1 MNKLMTFISTN
12 YLIIVIVA
20 VVLVLLV
27 VIFGFIQRRKRH
39 PPQKSYSTLPHKAF
53 QKGWILSGID
63 WQENTFRGSSFCV
76 QKLEPRNHLEIDH
89 TQLQEAKRG
98 LTIGRTP
105 ELCEFVINDESLSYR
120 HARLIY
126 IGDELYVE
134 DVNSL
139 NGTMVNDRILEPF
152 KPTQLNSD
160 KTLTLGDINLSITH
174 V

>member
-1 MNKLMTFISTN
+1 MNRLMTFVSTN
-12 YLIIVIVA
+12 YLLIVIIA

-27 VIFGFIQRRKRH
+27 ALFGFIQRRKRH
-39 PPQKSYSTLPHKAF
+39 TPQKSYSTLPHKAF

-63 WQENTFRGSSFCV
+63 WQENTI
-76 QKLEPRNHLEIDH
+76 HLAIDD
-89 TQLQEAKRG
+89 TQLQEEKRG

-105 ELCEFVINDESLSYR
+105 ELCEFVIDDESLSYR

-126 IGDELYVE
+126 IGDALYVE

-152 KPTQLNSD
+152 KTTRLNSG

>member
-1 MNKLMTFISTN
+1 MNKLMTFVSTN
-12 YLIIVIVA
+12 SLIIVIIA

-27 VIFGFIQRRKRH
+27 AIFGFIRRKRH

-63 WQENTFRGSSFCV
+63 WQENTI
-76 QKLEPRNHLEIDH
+76 HLAIDD

-98 LTIGRTP
+98 LTIGRSP
-105 ELCEFVINDESLSYR
+105 ELCEFVIDDESLSYR

-126 IGDELYVE
+126 IGDALYVE

-152 KPTQLNSD
+152 KTTRLNSG